1 MVDFMEG
8 GQGMGAKGFQC
19 LEMRDIDWVMG
30 KNCSELTACDGRKS
44 SFEGGGGRGVW
55 VGFLRL
61 FWYLV
66 SGIGINIIHPSL
78 AVVLLGGLGN
88 LDCCNV
94 SEMMSMS

>member
-44 SFEGGGGRGVW
+44 SFEGGVEGGVGGFFATFLVLGVRDRHKHHTSIPCRC
-55 VGFLRL
+55 VAVRAGE
-61 FWYLV
+61 
-66 SGIGINIIHPSL
+66 SG
-78 AVVLLGGLGN
+78 LL
-88 LDCCNV
+88 
-94 SEMMSMS
+94 